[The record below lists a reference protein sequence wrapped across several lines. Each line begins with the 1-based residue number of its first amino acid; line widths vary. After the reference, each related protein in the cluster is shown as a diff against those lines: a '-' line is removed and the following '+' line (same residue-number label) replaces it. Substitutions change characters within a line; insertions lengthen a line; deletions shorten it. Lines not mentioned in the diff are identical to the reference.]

1 MTKHPLRL
9 IVLLACSLLL
19 TLPAGVGAGHE
30 GAIRPHRFSIAFDA
44 VTLDGEPLEP
54 ETSIQAQDQRGMIL
68 DGFSYSWL
76 FSTSLLTLDVPAESP
91 AGQLTG
97 ATFLIG
103 NDIWSDYF
111 MIQPGG
117 FTRLAAL
124 AFFTGGPA
132 APVAD
137 VPEFRV
143 DYEVPAGTYSLD
155 LMLHFGVTF
164 TETADDSTLQAET
177 TTPVDVQVTDDF
189 RDEGEIKVSWSMVG
203 AARDVLR
210 KNQNSAGQAELI
222 ISAALLFTDIFRA
235 APGGMTVISGAQL
248 DLPKAALVES
258 VVPELQ
264 GIVVIAQVP
273 TESPAPLYAPQLT
286 LEFSAELSSGAVLT
300 PVDVPVEITW
310 TIPGNVATPASVQ
323 IYRVVDG
330 VATPL
335 PTTVDVAAGAASA
348 SSPNSGTFVLVPAR
362 LLQVQLQA
370 GTNRSPYTGA
380 PGADPSILLN
390 RLADPGAL
398 SAVFQFDGATQSW
411 LSWRPGVL
419 PILNS
424 LKELQANAPLL
435 LQLSRATTWDGPA
448 NPWAAGQ
455 WALADGFTASTFLGD
470 NGTTPDDALARVT
483 ATNAVDAIFRF
494 DATTQ
499 SWQSFRPGQPAFLNS
514 IDTLNRFDVLM
525 VLASTST
532 AWIYDAV
539 NP

>member
-235 APGGMTVISGAQL
+235 APG
-248 DLPKAALVES
+248 E
-258 VVPELQ
+258 
-264 GIVVIAQVP
+264 
-273 TESPAPLYAPQLT
+273 
-286 LEFSAELSSGAVLT
+286 
-300 PVDVPVEITW
+300 
-310 TIPGNVATPASVQ
+310 
-323 IYRVVDG
+323 
-330 VATPL
+330 
-335 PTTVDVAAGAASA
+335 
-348 SSPNSGTFVLVPAR
+348 
-362 LLQVQLQA
+362 
-370 GTNRSPYTGA
+370 
-380 PGADPSILLN
+380 
-390 RLADPGAL
+390 
-398 SAVFQFDGATQSW
+398 
-411 LSWRPGVL
+411 
-419 PILNS
+419 
-424 LKELQANAPLL
+424 
-435 LQLSRATTWDGPA
+435 
-448 NPWAAGQ
+448 
-455 WALADGFTASTFLGD
+455 
-470 NGTTPDDALARVT
+470 
-483 ATNAVDAIFRF
+483 
-494 DATTQ
+494 
-499 SWQSFRPGQPAFLNS
+499 
-514 IDTLNRFDVLM
+514 
-525 VLASTST
+525 
-532 AWIYDAV
+532 
-539 NP
+539 